1 MGYEVRIVEDGD
13 EKHVFYAPDKFEQVW
28 MEAGLDLLADHGL
41 RSTTVEADVM
51 DARLIMQSES
61 FRQRHEESQDA
72 VLHFLDRL
80 LDGLRECPNGFVYVD
95 Y

>member
-1 MGYEVRIVEDGD
+1 MGYDVRIVEDGE
-13 EKHVFYAPDKFEQVW
+13 EKYVFYAPDRFEQVW

-41 RSTTVEADVM
+41 RSIRVEADVM

-61 FRQRHEESQDA
+61 FRQRHAESQEV